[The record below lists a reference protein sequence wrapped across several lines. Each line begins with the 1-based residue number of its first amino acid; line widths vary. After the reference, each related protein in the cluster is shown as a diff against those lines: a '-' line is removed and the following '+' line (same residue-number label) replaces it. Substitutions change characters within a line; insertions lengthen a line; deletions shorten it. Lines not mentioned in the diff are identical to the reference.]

1 MLSPPTSSPS
11 CWKRSVNGFFLCFSE
26 YWCPLPPHCVNE
38 MRLLLSA
45 LKPFTHYLYTQYL
58 QGTVKLR
65 SQKRITQ
72 VGKDLQANQNQPQPT
87 PLCPLTTSLSATSPR
102 FWNTSRVGDP
112 TTSLGSLCH
121 CSTTLPENIFFLI
134 SNLKR

>member
-1 MLSPPTSSPS
+1 M
-11 CWKRSVNGFFLCFSE
+11 C
-26 YWCPLPPHCVNE
+26 
-38 MRLLLSA
+38 LLLSA
-45 LKPFTHYLYTQYL
+45 QKPFTHYLYTQYL